1 MGDGRW
7 AGWAMVDGH
16 WGTKRLLLAG
26 LQPRRAKGGSW
37 EGNQRCSHF
46 KDDTSS
52 FLPLLLTFP
61 PSNKKDGRLQE
72 YFQLLGE
79 ASSEEDHQTGPP

>member
-1 MGDGRW
+1 MEDGRW

-16 WGTKRLLLAG
+16 WGTRLLLAG

-52 FLPLLLTFP
+52 FLLLLLTSP
-61 PSNKKDGRLQE
+61 PSNKKDGRFQE
-72 YFQLLGE
+72 YLQLLGE
-79 ASSEEDHQTGPP
+79 APS